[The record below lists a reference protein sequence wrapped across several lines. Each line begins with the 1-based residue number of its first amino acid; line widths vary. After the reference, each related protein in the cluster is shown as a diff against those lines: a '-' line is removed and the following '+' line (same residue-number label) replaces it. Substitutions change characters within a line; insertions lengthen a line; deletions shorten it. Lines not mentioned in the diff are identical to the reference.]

1 MNDIQNLT
9 VKLQITVMFLGISMK
24 VYRTESV
31 LGQIKAVTLR
41 FI

>member
-1 MNDIQNLT
+1 
-9 VKLQITVMFLGISMK
+9 MK
-24 VYRTESV
+24 MYRTESV